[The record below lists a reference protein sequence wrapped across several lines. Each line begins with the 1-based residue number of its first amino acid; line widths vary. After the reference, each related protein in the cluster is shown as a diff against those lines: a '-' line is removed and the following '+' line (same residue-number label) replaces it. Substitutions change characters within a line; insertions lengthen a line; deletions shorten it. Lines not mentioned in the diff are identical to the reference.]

1 MLLFLGGSA
10 VIRWFVE
17 VAFTGRAGP
26 PVTLAVYA
34 PTAQETLGVVR
45 SGVREV
51 LLLSEPPGGSGYTV
65 SVYAPG
71 CRAGDLS
78 VAAETVTLITA

>member
-1 MLLFLGGSA
+1 MA
-10 VIRWFVE
+10 VVIRWFVE
-17 VAFTGRAGP
+17 VAFIGRAGP
-26 PVTLAVYA
+26 PVPLIVYA
-34 PTAQETLGVVR
+34 PTAPEALGAVR

-51 LLLSEPPGGSGYTV
+51 LLISEPPGGSAYTV

-71 CRAGDLS
+71 CRAGDPS